1 LLAGLGLWLFVCHKN
16 AEITKAL
23 QQSAELKG
31 KVLTLTQES
40 QKRKDLADQA
50 AHKVEDQDKTIA
62 TLKTKLSKIKR
73 TEPSTTPNTEP
84 VPAEEMADS
93 LKDQIIDAQDKEIGT
108 LKVEVTE
115 LRASLD
121 LKDRALVE
129 SERRA
134 RGLEIALEAQRSLA
148 TSSKWIGRL
157 QGFVIALGT
166 KYVTTKIM

>member
-93 LKDQIIDAQDKEIGT
+93 LKT
-108 LKVEVTE
+108 
-115 LRASLD
+115 
-121 LKDRALVE
+121 
-129 SERRA
+129 
-134 RGLEIALEAQRSLA
+134 RSLMLK
-148 TSSKWIGRL
+148 TRKLEPSKS
-157 QGFVIALGT
+157 
-166 KYVTTKIM
+166 K